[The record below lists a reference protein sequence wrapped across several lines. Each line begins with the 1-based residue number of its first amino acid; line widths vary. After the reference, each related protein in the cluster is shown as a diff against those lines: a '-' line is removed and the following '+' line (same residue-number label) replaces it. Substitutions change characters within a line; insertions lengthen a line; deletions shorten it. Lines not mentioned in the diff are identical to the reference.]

1 MDTDFFEDERI
12 MAISGEFGLEG
23 EMVAV
28 RLLCMIYRKGYFTLW
43 GDLQKYKLLRSLP
56 GISLELLERI
66 VARLV
71 SWGFFDEEL
80 FFSEEVLTSKE
91 IQKCYF
97 KAIKR
102 RAATADLPHLLI
114 DVDRNSAENGVSAC
128 KNPTKKRKEKESKEN
143 EENNRFAITKENCM
157 STSSSKKEV
166 VGLDEIRAD
175 LEGIRQSA
183 EELAAS
189 YGLSPG
195 EYLRLRDEIFA
206 RWAVEDYRNTL
217 SDARRHFVNLL
228 RIKAKEL
235 KKGAAATVP
244 AGQSYAERVNDEV
257 AALLARARTPEQE
270 RAEQDAW
277 ERAINGKNNYDNEG
291 NEDGIDW

>member
-1 MDTDFFEDERI
+1 MARPEKHGLDYFPLDTDFFEDERI
-12 MAISGEFGLEG
+12 MVISGEFGLEG

-28 RLLCMIYRKGYFTLW
+28 KLLCMIYRKGYFTLW
-43 GDLQKYKLLRSLP
+43 QDIQKYKLLRNLP
-56 GISLELLERI
+56 GVSAELLDRI

-71 SWGFFDEEL
+71 SLGFFDKDL
-80 FFSEEVLTSKE
+80 FQSAEVLTSKE
-91 IQKCYF
+91 IQKRYF

-102 RAATADLPHLLI
+102 RVGTTDFPHLLI
-114 DVDRNSAENGVSAC
+114 NVDKNGVSAC
-128 KNPTKKRKEKESKEN
+128 RNPTKKRKEKESKEN
-143 EENNRFAITKENCM
+143 EENNHFVITKEICN
-157 STSSSKKEV
+157 SSSTTEK
-166 VGLDEIRAD
+166 VGLEEIRID
-175 LEGIRQSA
+175 LEGIRQPA

-235 KKGAAATVP
+235 KKDAAAATD
-244 AGQSYAERVNDEV
+244 GRSYAERVNEEV
-257 AALLARARTPEQE
+257 AALLSRARTPEQE
-270 RAEQDAW
+270 RAEQEAW
-277 ERAINGKNNYDNEG
+277 ERAIDGK
-291 NEDGIDW
+291 W

>member
-56 GISLELLERI
+56 GVSLELLERI

-80 FFSEEVLTSKE
+80 FLSENVLTSKD

-114 DVDRNSAENGVSAC
+114 DVDRKTA
-128 KNPTKKRKEKESKEN
+128 KRSKEKESC
-143 EENNRFAITKENCM
+143 APMT
-157 STSSSKKEV
+157 TSPK

-175 LEGIRQSA
+175 LEELRQPA

-217 SDARRHFVNLL
+217 ADARRHFVNLL

-235 KKGAAATVP
+235 KKDAAA
-244 AGQSYAERVNDEV
+244 ASDGRSYADRVNDEV

-270 RAEQDAW
+270 RAEQEAW
-277 ERAINGKNNYDNEG
+277 ERAINGKSNYDNEENG
-291 NEDGIDW
+291 DGISW

>member
-28 RLLCMIYRKGYFTLW
+28 KLLCMIYRKGYFTLW
-43 GDLQKYKLLRSLP
+43 QDLQKYKLLRSLP
-56 GISLELLERI
+56 GVSLELLERI
-66 VARLV
+66 VRRLV
-71 SWGFFDEEL
+71 SWGFFDEDL
-80 FFSEEVLTSKE
+80 FYAADVLTSKD
-91 IQKCYF
+91 IQKRYF
-97 KAIKR
+97 NAIKR
-102 RAATADLPHLLI
+102 RTGMADLPHLLI
-114 DVDRNSAENGVSAC
+114 DVDINSVSAR
-128 KNPTKKRKEKESKEN
+128 KKPTKKSEEKDAIAKESCAPTTPK
-143 EENNRFAITKENCM
+143 
-157 STSSSKKEV
+157 
-166 VGLDEIRAD
+166 VGLEEIRAD

-217 SDARRHFVNLL
+217 ADARRHFVNLL

-235 KKGAAATVP
+235 KKDAAT
-244 AGQSYAERVNDEV
+244 ASDGRSYADRVNEEV

-270 RAEQDAW
+270 RAEQEAW
-277 ERAINGKNNYDNEG
+277 ERLIGGKSNYG
-291 NEDGIDW
+291 SM